1 MREGCIRFG
10 YRLFFATGIFLYCFW
25 IFYARYGGSQL
36 YIPILFWLGMD
47 FKTEAIPLG
56 LLLNVATSSSATIT
70 YLRNRLVRWRVG
82 LTVGAAMVALAPVGA
97 LVNTGLSAKVLI
109 LLFAL
114 FTIGAAT
121 LMLSGWRPKIGQS
134 PQSRFTIW
142 GVSAG
147 SGIGFLSGLIGRG
160 GGSFV
165 VPTLYMMGLEAKSAV
180 ATSFLAVTMSAAS
193 GFISHL
199 AMAARPNWAIW
210 GACIAAVLGGSQIG
224 SRLMAARVKSP
235 TIRKAFGIVLLCIAG
250 TLVVRDVLLS

>member
-1 MREGCIRFG
+1 MLGM
-10 YRLFFATGIFLYCFW
+10 
-25 IFYARYGGSQL
+25 GGSQI

-56 LLLNVATSSSATIT
+56 LLLNVATTSSAAIT

-82 LTVGAAMVALAPVGA
+82 LIIGAAMVALAPVGA
-97 LVNTGLSAKVLI
+97 LVNATLSAKVLI

-121 LMLSGWRPKIGQS
+121 LMLSDWRPKIGQPS
-134 PQSRFTIW
+134 HRKYTIW

-147 SGIGFLSGLIGRG
+147 SVIGFLAGLIGRG

-165 VPTLYMMGLEAKSAV
+165 VPILYIMGLELKVAV
-180 ATSFLAVTMSAAS
+180 ATSFLAVTMSATS

-210 GACIAAVLGGSQIG
+210 APCIAAVLGGSQIG

-235 TIRKAFGIVLLCIAG
+235 AIRKTFGIVLLCIAG
-250 TLVVRDVLLS
+250 ILLIRDVLLG